1 MYKINMFLYRKEKN
15 MSAETFMYVE
25 TFNEKQD
32 KWINITNCSL
42 DYSFEGIKQNPTLIL
57 TSSRDL
63 RKDLKSLGINCKNR
77 PKDLSR
83 DYGNING
90 VRQEYLKLSNRIRGN
105 TVFPAG
111 IPFFECNV
119 EDFFQRI
126 ASKLKSDSLDSI
138 QAYIA
143 NSIQFGYSHQLI
155 DAGSV
160 IRNKSRLIFVSEF

>member
-1 MYKINMFLYRKEKN
+1 
-15 MSAETFMYVE
+15 MSVETFLYVE

-57 TSSRDL
+57 TSSQDL

-90 VRQEYLKLSNRIRGN
+90 VRQEYFKLSNRIKGN

-126 ASKLKSDSLDSI
+126 ASKLKFDSLDSI
-138 QAYIA
+138 QAYCQFGVERPNIMTIA
-143 NSIQFGYSHQLI
+143 NSMQFGYSHQLI